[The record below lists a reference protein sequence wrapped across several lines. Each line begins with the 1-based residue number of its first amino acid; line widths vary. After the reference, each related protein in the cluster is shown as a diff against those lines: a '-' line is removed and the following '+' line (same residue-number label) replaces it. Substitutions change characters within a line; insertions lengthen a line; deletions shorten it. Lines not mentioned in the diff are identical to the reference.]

1 MQIIILILV
10 SVCSVWLVLVS
21 VYIGF
26 SLIRIAEKLE
36 VELPL
41 IGDRKKKLEEAKE
54 EEIRNAQY
62 DQMLA
67 EISAEKEEKAKVK
80 AAAEAGYDYNELD
93 QIEEIYRSESDP
105 DALMELLEFGLPD
118 EELDQILNS
127 LEAPS
132 ESAVS

>member
-1 MQIIILILV
+1 MQTIILILV
-10 SVCSVWLVLVS
+10 SVCSVWLVLAS
-21 VYIGF
+21 VYIGL
-26 SLIRIAEKLE
+26 SVIRIAEKLE

-41 IGDRKKKLEEAKE
+41 IGDRKRKLEEEKK

-67 EISAEKEEKAKVK
+67 EISAEKEKKAKAK

-127 LEAPS
+127 LEASS
-132 ESAVS
+132 EGAVS

>member
-1 MQIIILILV
+1 MQTVILIFV
-10 SVCSVWLVLVS
+10 FVCTAWLVLAS
-21 VYIGF
+21 VYIGL
-26 SLIRIAEKLE
+26 SVIRIAEKLG

-41 IGDRKKKLEEAKE
+41 IGDRKKKREEEKA

-62 DQMLA
+62 NQFLA
-67 EISAEKEEKAKVK
+67 DLSAEKKKKAKAK
-80 AAAEAGYDYNELD
+80 AAAEVGYDYNELD
-93 QIEEIYRSESDP
+93 QIEEVYRSESDP

>member
-1 MQIIILILV
+1 MQTIILIFVFV
-10 SVCSVWLVLVS
+10 STAWLVLAS
-21 VYIGF
+21 VYIGL
-26 SLIRIAEKLE
+26 SVIRIAEKLG

-41 IGDRKKKLEEAKE
+41 ISDRKKKREEEKA

-62 DQMLA
+62 NQFLA
-67 EISAEKEEKAKVK
+67 DFSAEKKKKAKAK
-80 AAAEAGYDYNELD
+80 AAAEVGYDYNELD
-93 QIEEIYRSESDP
+93 QIEEVYRSESDP

>member
-1 MQIIILILV
+1 MQTIILILV
-10 SVCSVWLVLVS
+10 SVCSVWLVLAS
-21 VYIGF
+21 VYIGL
-26 SLIRIAEKLE
+26 SVIRIAEKLE

-41 IGDRKKKLEEAKE
+41 IGDRKRKLEEEKK

-67 EISAEKEEKAKVK
+67 EISAEKEIKAKAK

>member
-1 MQIIILILV
+1 M
-10 SVCSVWLVLVS
+10 WLVLAS
-21 VYIGF
+21 VYIGL
-26 SLIRIAEKLE
+26 SVIRVAEKLE

-62 DQMLA
+62 DQMLD
-67 EISAEKEEKAKVK
+67 EISAEKEKKAKAK
-80 AAAEAGYDYNELD
+80 AATEAGYDYNELD

-118 EELDQILNS
+118 EELDQILNC
-127 LEAPS
+127 LEIPS

>member
-1 MQIIILILV
+1 MQTIILIFV
-10 SVCSVWLVLVS
+10 SVCSVWLVLAS
-21 VYIGF
+21 VYIGL

-41 IGDRKKKLEEAKE
+41 IGDRKKKREEEKE

-67 EISAEKEEKAKVK
+67 EISAEKEKKAKAK

-118 EELDQILNS
+118 EELDQILSS
-127 LEAPS
+127 LETSS